1 MVQKTKVEI
10 IEETANFYNLTN
22 RAVADDGNCVYKT
35 ADGKMCAVGRC
46 LMDDFVIDS
55 NAQYSVCDLFNDNDD
70 DDSIFLKEE
79 YRGHSEDFWSGLQC
93 FHDKN
98 QFFTTEGLSEEGIV
112 FKNIL
117 LKNHGKYN
125 L

>member
-1 MVQKTKVEI
+1 MTQKTKVEI

-22 RAVADDGNCVYKT
+22 RAVDPVYGCVYRT
-35 ADGKMCAVGRC
+35 ADGKMCSVGRC

-55 NAQYSVCDLFNDNDD
+55 NKEYSADELFKDNND

-79 YRGHSEDFWSGLQC
+79 YRGHGKDFWNGLQC
-93 FHDKN
+93 FHDKK

-117 LKNHGKYN
+117 LKNHG
-125 L
+125 